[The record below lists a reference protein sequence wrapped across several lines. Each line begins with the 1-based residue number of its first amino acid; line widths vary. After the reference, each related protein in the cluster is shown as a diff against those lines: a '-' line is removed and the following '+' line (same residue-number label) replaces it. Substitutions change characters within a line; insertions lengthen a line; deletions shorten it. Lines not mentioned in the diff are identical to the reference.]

1 VSSSISAAGHFI
13 VLNPLRVRGRLDHPG
28 QRLENLLLGTVGA
41 FELMNVDVV
50 VATGTWLLRR
60 SVLISP
66 QAFGDFRQDGDCL
79 IVNLTPRGDR

>member
-1 VSSSISAAGHFI
+1 
-13 VLNPLRVRGRLDHPG
+13 
-28 QRLENLLLGTVGA
+28 
-41 FELMNVDVV
+41 LMNVDVV

-79 IVNLTPRGDR
+79 IVNLTPSKRQVNSHTQTQR